1 MRKVLIF
8 SGSHP
13 RHVFVNRLFLE
24 FEIELSVVMMER
36 EELIPNTPMN
46 LPQKDTENFKRH
58 FYERNITEE
67 KAYGNNTMSQVNNI
81 FSNCNILKT
90 ISKNLNSSET
100 INFVRKFKPDF
111 VFIFGCDLIKNPLL
125 DLLPKNSIN
134 LHLGLSPWYRG
145 SATLF
150 WPFYNLQPQYA
161 GVTFHRIVSEPD
173 AGDILHQVA
182 PDLIKGQGIHDVGV
196 NCVFEAKKALKKIIT
211 KVMNNSALDFHKQNS
226 TGKNYLT
233 SDFRPEHLRLIYNEF
248 DNKIV
253 NYYLSN
259 SNRMKKPNLINLF

>member
-13 RHVFVNRLFLE
+13 RHLFINRLFLQ
-24 FEIELSVVMMER
+24 FKTELSIVIMER
-36 EELIPNTPMN
+36 EELIPKTPMN
-46 LPQKDTENFKRH
+46 LPLKDTENFERH
-58 FYERNITEE
+58 FRERNIAEE
-67 KAYGNNTMSQVNNI
+67 KAYGNSTMSQIENI

-90 ISKNLNSSET
+90 TSDNLNSKET
-100 INFVRKFKPDF
+100 IDFVRKFTPDF
-111 VFIFGCDLIKNPLL
+111 VFIFGCDLIKSPLL
-125 DLLPKNSIN
+125 ELLPKNSIN

-150 WPFYNLQPQYA
+150 WPFYNLQPQYT

-173 AGDILHQVA
+173 AGDILHQVT
-182 PDLIKGQGIHDVGV
+182 PELINGQGIHDVGV
-196 NCVFEAKKALKKIIT
+196 NCVVEARKALKRIIT
-211 KVMNNSALDFHKQNS
+211 QVMNNSKLNFHRQNS

-259 SNRMKKPNLINLF
+259 KNRMKKPNLIKSF